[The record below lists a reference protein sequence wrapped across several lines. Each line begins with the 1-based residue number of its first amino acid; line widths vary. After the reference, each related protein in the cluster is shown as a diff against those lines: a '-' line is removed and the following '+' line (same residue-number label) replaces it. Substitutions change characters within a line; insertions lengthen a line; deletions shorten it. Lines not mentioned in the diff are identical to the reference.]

1 MGTAGRYSPTS
12 GGPLS
17 ANTTSSSQYRAG
29 GRWAAAQHT
38 LHRDVRRDV
47 MGNGGNG
54 EFGKGKVSFLSE
66 SDPCELRLP
75 ELVLVVVVVSPNP
88 VFESIPTKTSAHRIP
103 MVHIESF

>member
-29 GRWAAAQHT
+29 GRWAAAHHT

-66 SDPCELRLP
+66 SDPCGLRLP
-75 ELVLVVVVVSPNP
+75 ELVLVVSPNP
-88 VFESIPTKTSAHRIP
+88 VFESIPTKTSAHRFP
-103 MVHIESF
+103 MVHSESF

>member
-29 GRWAAAQHT
+29 GRWAAAHHT

-54 EFGKGKVSFLSE
+54 EVGKGKVSFLSE
-66 SDPCELRLP
+66 SDPCGLRLP

-103 MVHIESF
+103 MVHSE